1 IEIGGSFRI
10 SEIMKESEAY
20 LVDVGTTNKT
30 HLYDYEQA
38 ITEATAL
45 LLKVHKSNF
54 KIVGFCD
61 EVDTNDLLKLSK
73 ENNIQI
79 YEDLGSGTL
88 FDLTQYNI
96 NKDPIVQEKVQDVIN
111 LISFIDDKLLG
122 GSQVGNIIG
131 KKTYINLLIIHQLA
145 RVLRV
150 DKFSLS
156 GLEASLM
163 SYLRGQETYD

>member
-1 IEIGGSFRI
+1 ELIEIGGSFRI

-54 KIVGFCD
+54 KIVGFSD

-73 ENNIQI
+73 ENNIPI
-79 YEDLGSGTL
+79 YENHS
-88 FDLTQYNI
+88 
-96 NKDPIVQEKVQDVIN
+96 
-111 LISFIDDKLLG
+111 S
-122 GSQVGNIIG
+122 S
-131 KKTYINLLIIHQLA
+131 TYI
-145 RVLRV
+145 
-150 DKFSLS
+150 KFMQYKNSN
-156 GLEASLM
+156 EP
-163 SYLRGQETYD
+163 QVQ

>member
-1 IEIGGSFRI
+1 
-10 SEIMKESEAY
+10 IMKESEAY

-54 KIVGFCD
+54 KIVGFSD

-73 ENNIQI
+73 ENNIPI
-79 YEDLGSGTL
+79 YEDLGSATL
-88 FDLTQYNI
+88 FDFKHYNI
-96 NKDPIVQEKVQDVIN
+96 SKEPTVLEKDQFGMDI
-111 LISFIDDKLLG
+111 ISFTGDRLLG
-122 GSQVGNIIG
+122 GPQPRIIIG
-131 KKTYINLLIIHQLA
+131 ITTYINQITKHQLS

-150 DKFSLS
+150 I
-156 GLEASLM
+156 
-163 SYLRGQETYD
+163 